1 MTGPELDGGPP
12 PGLELELP
20 AKPAFVRTARH
31 TVAALARLHDA
42 PEDLIEDIKLAVSEA
57 CTAALG
63 RPEGDGGSPR
73 EAIRLTAAAEAGRVV
88 IDVIDPAGLIERSV
102 AGAPSDIDTEDLPFD
117 RLLALPLIRG
127 LVDELAID
135 PEEPRGV
142 RMRMIVRFDAD
153 PVAGSS

>member
-1 MTGPELDGGPP
+1 M
-12 PGLELELP
+12 
-20 AKPAFVRTARH
+20 
-31 TVAALARLHDA
+31 
-42 PEDLIEDIKLAVSEA
+42 
-57 CTAALG
+57 
-63 RPEGDGGSPR
+63 
-73 EAIRLTAAAEAGRVV
+73 V

-127 LVDELAID
+127 LVDEVAID